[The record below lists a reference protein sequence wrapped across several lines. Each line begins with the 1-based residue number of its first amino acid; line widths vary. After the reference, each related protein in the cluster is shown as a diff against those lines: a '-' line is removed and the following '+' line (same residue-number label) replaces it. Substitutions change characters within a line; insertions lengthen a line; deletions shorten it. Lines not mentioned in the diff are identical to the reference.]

1 MNTNKEQITPT
12 FIETQ
17 PPETCCI
24 CYELEPMC
32 QIQIC
37 CKRCNEGRVCKTCYM
52 RLVDGLSLPE
62 HSALLCPICGFQDF
76 NFNISFLFNIILYEG
91 ILITEKEFDLPVIK
105 LISKTFDDFLPH
117 I

>member
-1 MNTNKEQITPT
+1 MNTNKEQTT
-12 FIETQ
+12 TCIETQ
-17 PPETCCI
+17 TPEMCCI
-24 CYELEPMC
+24 CYETEPMC

-62 HSALLCPICGFQDF
+62 YPAPQCPICGFQDF
-76 NFNISFLFNIILYEG
+76 NYIISFLFEIILSEG

-105 LISKTFDDFLPH
+105 LLFKTFDDYLP
-117 I
+117 